1 MSVYVDDMN
10 RAGRVGRI
18 SSRWSHLYADT
29 HDELEAFARRLGLRP
44 SWIQHAG
51 NHREHYDLTAGKRA
65 QALQLGAQP
74 ISYLRDVPE
83 LLARRRRVLEQQ
95 AAASPTLFRD
105 PVTGA

>member
-51 NHREHYDLTAGKRA
+51 NHREHYDLAAGKRA

-95 AAASPTLFRD
+95 AAASPHPLRD

>member
-10 RAGRVGRI
+10 PAGRVGRI

-29 HDELEAFARRLGLRP
+29 HAELETFARQLGLRP

-51 NHREHYDLTAGKRA
+51 THREHCDLTAGKRA

-74 ISYLRDVPE
+74 ISYLRDVSE
-83 LLARRRRVLEQQ
+83 LIARRRRALEQLT
-95 AAASPTLFRD
+95 ATAPTLFEPR
-105 PVTGA
+105 